1 MEQKI
6 SIKIAGRTYNL
17 TATSPEQEALY
28 RTAAETINRRMAA
41 FTQNH
46 PGKTPA
52 DLMTFVALTETV
64 IRLGLQ
70 KDIDQ
75 FRQQETALERD
86 LARYL
91 KDSGKK

>member
-52 DLMTFVALTETV
+52 DLMTFVALTS
-64 IRLGLQ
+64 
-70 KDIDQ
+70 
-75 FRQQETALERD
+75 
-86 LARYL
+86 
-91 KDSGKK
+91 DSSTTYSKV

>member
-1 MEQKI
+1 MVQKI

-17 TATSPEQEALY
+17 TANSPEQEELY
-28 RTAAETINRRMAA
+28 RTAAETINRRMAT

-46 PGKTPA
+46 PGKTSA

-70 KDIDQ
+70 KDMEQ
-75 FRQQETALERD
+75 FKQQEAGLERD

-91 KDSGKK
+91 QDSGKK